1 MTAQILDISGRAD
14 RVNLAWHH
22 AATDRLMGVWE
33 RASDRLVSLITVQPY
48 GEPLSAEIWAALAAS
63 QEAQARAE
71 EMARRTAELE
81 KAVVARFEE
90 EIVAE
95 CKRVTA
101 RALTETGGLEAGI
114 LTVRAKMQESLRA
127 EVTGDPTLFDRVVA
141 TLREQDARW
150 AHFYRYFEQE
160 ISA

>member
-1 MTAQILDISGRAD
+1 MSAKILDISGRAD
-14 RVNLAWHH
+14 RATLAWHH
-22 AATDRLMGVWE
+22 AATDRLMGVWARE
-33 RASDRLVSLITVQPY
+33 SDRLQSLVGSHPSS
-48 GEPLSAEIWAALAAS
+48 EPLSPEICAALAAS

-71 EMARRTAELE
+71 EMALRTAELE
-81 KAVVARFEE
+81 KAVVARFED

-95 CKRVTA
+95 CKRLTA

-114 LTVRAKMQESLRA
+114 LTARAKMQESLRA

-150 AHFYRYFEQE
+150 AHFYRNFEQE
-160 ISA
+160 MSA